1 VGLFS
6 FLLTPRFIWHEAG
19 SNPAGVFPLVM
30 GDCTTLSVVVF
41 RCDSTDC
48 IGGHNPRWFSRSCWR
63 CGSGV
68 LANDATTQPMSLR
81 NYLYELV
88 FGADNNDDGP
98 IGGSSAVRE
107 AIQEVEDITEGEFT
121 AYLGEPQLIEDGGTH
136 FSRPIIKVPVTD
148 IPYSDDQALFFEV
161 PGGKDTTFLF
171 EELLD
176 VFDLVIDEMESLE
189 GEGVPVSF
197 PDGNV
202 KVNWNDVDGVFGD
215 IAEDVTEASDSDKGA
230 EIIDADEE
238 ENGDSD
244 SPINVENE
252 EITGVTESD

>member
-1 VGLFS
+1 
-6 FLLTPRFIWHEAG
+6 
-19 SNPAGVFPLVM
+19 
-30 GDCTTLSVVVF
+30 
-41 RCDSTDC
+41 
-48 IGGHNPRWFSRSCWR
+48 
-63 CGSGV
+63 
-68 LANDATTQPMSLR
+68 MSLR

-88 FGADNNDDGP
+88 FSADNNDDGQ

-107 AIQEVEDITEGEFT
+107 AIQEAEDITESEFT

-136 FSRPIIKVPVTD
+136 FIRPIIKVPVTD

-176 VFDLVIDEMESLE
+176 VFDLVIDEIEALE
-189 GEGVPVSF
+189 GEEVPVTF

-202 KVNWNDVDGVFGD
+202 EVNWKDVPDFFGIGSD
-215 IAEDVTEASDSDKGA
+215 DEPISEDDADEVIEASDSDKGA